1 MEKQTRKAA
10 FVNHQALQ
18 EGMDRADL
26 DVLVATSPENTFYL
40 SGCYLQT
47 QLVLRDRLALVV
59 MPREGAEAYIVCN
72 IEESLARSVG
82 WIDDVRTY
90 VENADSPVDA
100 LAEVL
105 EEKGLDKGRVGIEVK
120 FCTAAYYWE
129 LEGRLPGA
137 TLVPADAVLGQARA
151 LKTPAEIER
160 LHKAAVVTEEA
171 VYTAW
176 KRSHPGDTEKDVA
189 ERMVEEMMKRG
200 ADRVDHI
207 SLGCG
212 QNTAVVHHQPGPK
225 KLEPGDLFTSDFG
238 VVYQGFWSDI
248 ARVGVV
254 GQPSQLQRDLYKTLR
269 EVQRAT
275 IARMKPGVE
284 ARELFNFAKEEYL
297 RRGVDF
303 AWRPHIGHSMPQTRG
318 HEDPRI
324 QPFDETPLE
333 PNMLIAIEPSFR
345 AGKERYH
352 IEDLVLVTDNEPRI
366 LSDWWNTEELF
377 IFE

>member
-1 MEKQTRKAA
+1 MDKQTRKAA
-10 FVNHQALQ
+10 FVNQQALR
-18 EGMDRADL
+18 ESMDRAGL
-26 DVLVATSPENTFYL
+26 DVLVATSPESTSYL
-40 SGCYLQT
+40 SGCYIQT
-47 QLVLRDRLALVV
+47 QLVVRDRLALVV
-59 MPREGAEAYIVCN
+59 VPREGAETYIVCN
-72 IEESLARSVG
+72 IEEPLARSVG
-82 WIDDVRTY
+82 WIDDVHTY
-90 VENADSPVDA
+90 VEFADSPIDA
-100 LAEVL
+100 LAQVL
-105 EEKGLDKGRVGIEVK
+105 EEKGLDKGRVAIEVK
-120 FCTAAYYWE
+120 FCTVAYYRE
-129 LEGRLPGA
+129 LQERLPGA
-137 TLVPADAVLGQARA
+137 TLVPADPILDQARA

-160 LHKAAVVTEEA
+160 LWKAAALAEEA

-189 ERMVEEMMKRG
+189 DRMIEEMMKRG

-212 QNTAVVHHQPGPK
+212 ENTLMLRRPPGPK
-225 KLEPGDLFTSDFG
+225 KLEPGDLFYSDFG
-238 VVYQGFWSDI
+238 VVYHGFWSDI
-248 ARVGVV
+248 ARMAVV

-284 ARELFNFAKEEYL
+284 ARELFNFAKQHYTK
-297 RRGVDF
+297 RGVDLVF
-303 AWRPHIGHSMPQTRG
+303 PHIGHGMPQTRG

-345 AGKERYH
+345 VGKERYH

-377 IFE
+377 VFE